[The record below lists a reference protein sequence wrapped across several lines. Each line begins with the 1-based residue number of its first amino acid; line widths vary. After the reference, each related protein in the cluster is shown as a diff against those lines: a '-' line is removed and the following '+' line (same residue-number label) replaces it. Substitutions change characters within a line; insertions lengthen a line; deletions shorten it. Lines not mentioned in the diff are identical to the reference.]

1 MTERID
7 GDGALKA
14 GTPHRPTPSETL
26 DPGRRD
32 EARIPDDAQ
41 VNPIDRSDE
50 IDEDALIA
58 EFEAEKPSRQLT
70 GIPALVVKIGGAG
83 LSLFA
88 LYWVFNPMATQF
100 YLPAFL
106 MIGLSLTFLV
116 YRGWGRSAK
125 AKDAG
130 KSDNPHLLDWVLAAV
145 AIVPFA
151 YIISDWD
158 PFFRR
163 AIVPTYLDLIM
174 GVIAI
179 LVVLEA
185 ARRTVGILVP
195 LVVLGFFAYAY
206 WGPLFPAPFTTSSF
220 DWIRLVGHNVMGTQ
234 GIFGVPTDVAATY
247 IILFTIYGAVL
258 GASGA
263 TKFFID
269 LSFSAFGQSKS
280 GPGRTVTLAGF
291 LLGTVSGS
299 GVATT
304 VTLGGISWPLLR
316 KAGYPKEHGGGILAA
331 AGIGAIMSPPTLGAA
346 AFIIA
351 ALLGVSYL
359 EVLIWATIPT
369 LLYYF
374 GIILAIEMDARRFKT
389 KAVVMD
395 HKPVGKLLLRFG
407 YHFSSLLAIVVFMAM
422 GMTPFRAVVF
432 ATVLAFLLSFFDR
445 ESWMTP
451 KKIFDALATGA
462 TGALSVIPVMAAA
475 GLIVGIMTLTGLGLK
490 LASII
495 VDFAGGSLLL
505 TAIFSATA
513 VILLGLAVPVTA
525 SFIISWVIIGPA
537 LQDVGVA
544 PFAAAMFIFYYSV
557 LSEVSPPTALS
568 PFAAS
573 AITGGKP
580 IKTMWLTWRYTLSA
594 FLVPF
599 IFVLS
604 GSGVGLLLQ
613 GGVATVALAF
623 SVSLLAVASLAVSTG
638 GWLLGPARWPERVIL
653 AIGSLPLLTLDPLY
667 IGIGVA
673 IIAVGVV
680 VHLIGRKRHPYDPDT
695 DPPVADAGTAA
706 SASAAGP
713 AEGAEAKATS
723 TGTTSA
729 ASSGRGA
736 HRAQSSSS
744 SGSPSSGSPSSPA
757 SNTAST
763 KTTDPTAS

>member
-1 MTERID
+1 MTERPD
-7 GDGALKA
+7 GNGAVKA
-14 GTPHRPTPSETL
+14 HAPKHKAPTP
-26 DPGRRD
+26 D
-32 EARIPDDAQ
+32 ERTDLAKPKEGEPVSPLER
-41 VNPIDRSDE
+41 E
-50 IDEDALIA
+50 EYIDEEALIA
-58 EFEAEKPSRQLT
+58 EYEAEKPARRLSGTPGLL
-70 GIPALVVKIGGAG
+70 IKIGGAG
-83 LSLFA
+83 LSLLA
-88 LYWVFNPMATQF
+88 LYWVFNPMPTQF
-100 YLPAFL
+100 YLPLFL
-106 MIGLSLTFLV
+106 GIGLSLTFLV
-116 YRGWGRSAK
+116 YRGWGRSESAK
-125 AKDAG
+125 AK
-130 KSDNPHLLDWVLAAV
+130 KSGDNPGIVDWVLALV
-145 AIVPFA
+145 ALVPFL

-158 PFFRR
+158 GFFRR
-163 AIVPTYLDLIM
+163 AITPTYLDLAM

-179 LVVLEA
+179 LVTLEA
-185 ARRTVGILVP
+185 SRRTVGILVP
-195 LVVLGFFAYAY
+195 LVVVGFFAYASF
-206 WGPLFPAPFTTSSF
+206 GSFVPAPFNTSSF
-220 DWIRLVGHNVMGTQ
+220 DWVRLVGHNVMGTQ
-234 GIFGVPTDVAATY
+234 GLFGVPTDVAATY

-316 KAGYPKEHGGGILAA
+316 KAGYPKEHGGAILAA

-359 EVLIWATIPT
+359 QVLIWATIPT
-369 LLYYF
+369 VLYYF

-389 KAVVMD
+389 KAVDFDV
-395 HKPVGKLLLRFG
+395 KPVGKLLLRFG
-407 YHFSSLLAIVVFMAM
+407 YHFSSLVAIVVFMAM
-422 GMTPFRAVVF
+422 GMTPFRAVVY
-432 ATVLAFLLSFFDR
+432 ATILAFALSFLDR

-451 KKIFDALATGA
+451 RRIFDALATGA

-475 GLIVGIMTLTGLGLK
+475 GLIVGVMTLTGLGLK
-490 LASII
+490 LANII

-505 TAIFSATA
+505 TAIFSAIS

-537 LQDVGVA
+537 LQDVGVPA
-544 PFAAAMFIFYYSV
+544 YAAAMFIFYYSV

-580 IKTMWLTWRYTLSA
+580 IQTMWLTWRYTLSA

-604 GSGVGLLLQ
+604 GPGVGLLLQ
-613 GGVATVALAF
+613 GGIGTIALAF
-623 SVSLLAVASLAVSTG
+623 GVSLLAVGALAVATG
-638 GWLLGPARWPERVIL
+638 AWLFGPARWPERL
-653 AIGSLPLLTLDPLY
+653 LLGLGSLPMLVMEPMY
-667 IGIGVA
+667 IAIGVG

-680 VHLIGRKRHPYDPDT
+680 VHLLGLKLHGKDT
-695 DPPVADAGTAA
+695 PTDAGGSTSGATLPGGAGTAGA
-706 SASAAGP
+706 TAVDGAPATGSRGPRPADSA
-713 AEGAEAKATS
+713 
-723 TGTTSA
+723 
-729 ASSGRGA
+729 
-736 HRAQSSSS
+736 
-744 SGSPSSGSPSSPA
+744 
-757 SNTAST
+757 
-763 KTTDPTAS
+763 